1 MIKFY
6 SIELNRQSVDIEETE
21 LKTFLNEID
30 EIAEEIKLDNSLLN
44 EIRDT
49 KNELINK
56 CNELKKL
63 FNELLSNRRKEY
75 GIPEVHKVDYKIIL

>member
-44 EIRDT
+44 EIRET

-63 FNELLSNRRKEY
+63 FNELLSKWRKEY